1 MIVVARYSH
10 KDGENFLK
18 QHYSNELN
26 EIYEII
32 NLVDA
37 TKFKTKI
44 SKEKTM
50 RGKMLYSPKPL
61 NTEFIKQFNNRGW
74 QKQRIKMTTYIS
86 EINLKHEGF
95 REIDLVK
102 NKVGVEIQFGKYAF
116 MVYNILAK
124 MTIFNKQNIID
135 CGVEIV
141 PMRSMAEEM
150 STGVS
155 YFEQI
160 KSDLE
165 YRGTSNIDIP
175 ILVLGIDVFKRQ
187 YNAIL
192 TS

>member
-1 MIVVARYSH
+1 MIVIARYSH

-18 QHYSNELN
+18 QHHSNELN

-50 RGKMLYSPKPL
+50 RGKMLYSPKQL

-175 ILVLGIDVFKRQ
+175 ILVLGVDVFKRQ